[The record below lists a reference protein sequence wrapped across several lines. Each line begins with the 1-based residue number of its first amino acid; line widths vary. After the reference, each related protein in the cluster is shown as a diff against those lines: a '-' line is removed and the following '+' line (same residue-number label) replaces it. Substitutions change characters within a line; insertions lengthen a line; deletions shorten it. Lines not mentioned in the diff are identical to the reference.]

1 MAELQEQCPSCGAP
15 LPEDAPE
22 GLCPECVLRHEVET
36 IPPPA
41 DDGGRPAPFR
51 GFIAPEPAELAAR
64 FPELEIL
71 EMLGQGGMGAVYK
84 ARQPNLDRLVALKI
98 LPQEAASD
106 PAFTE
111 RFTREARAM
120 AKLHHPNIVTVY
132 ESGHK
137 GGLYYLLMEFVDGV
151 NLRQLLRAGRLQPAE
166 ALKIIPQICEALQY
180 AHEEGIVH
188 RDIKPEN
195 VLLDK
200 KGRVKITDFG
210 IAKLL
215 GRPTGTHT
223 ITGPW
228 QVVGTPNYMAP
239 EQMDKP
245 LTVDHRAD
253 IYSLGVVFYEM
264 LTGELPRGR
273 FAPPSQKVQV
283 DVRLDEVVLRA
294 LEVEPERRYQH
305 ASDVK
310 TDVENISAN
319 KPRAAAA
326 PLAAAAHGEKRSDDW
341 LPKLGSWS
349 KLTPALDLD
358 RCFREAIA
366 VYKKNLLILV
376 LAAFLF
382 HVLSLFSVFVL
393 CGPLLGGICLMTIRA
408 MRRED
413 KRVDLGD
420 LFGMFGRFWP
430 FVGIFFLTAPA
441 VCLGFVFCLA
451 PGFALAALWLFS
463 FYLMVD
469 ADVGVFRGLRASQT
483 IVARKGFGPNL
494 LLFVIAAALEL
505 GPKLVP
511 GVGLLIGWFVTPLAW
526 LMVTSAYIQ
535 QVHEDD
541 GTLRDLFETV
551 IRPAIEKSNRN
562 PQEVGRKA

>member
-1 MAELQEQCPSCGAP
+1 VETVPPAAGDGDKPYRGFS
-15 LPEDAPE
+15 APE
-22 GLCPECVLRHEVET
+22 LG
-36 IPPPA
+36 
-41 DDGGRPAPFR
+41 
-51 GFIAPEPAELAAR
+51 ELAAR

-84 ARQPNLDRLVALKI
+84 VRQPALDRLVALKI
-98 LPQEAASD
+98 LPQEAAAD

-120 AKLHHPNIVTVY
+120 ARLHHPNIVTVY
-132 ESGHK
+132 EFGHK

-151 NLRQLLRAGRLQPAE
+151 NLRHLLRVGRLQPAE
-166 ALKIIPQICEALQY
+166 ALKIIPQICDALQY
-180 AHEEGIVH
+180 AHEEGVVH

-200 KGRVKITDFG
+200 KGRVKLTDFG

-215 GRPTGTHT
+215 GAEQGTHT

-228 QVVGTPNYMAP
+228 QVVGTLNYMAP

-245 LTVDHRAD
+245 RSVDHRAD

-273 FAPPSQKVQV
+273 FSPPSQKVEV
-283 DVRLDEVVLRA
+283 DVRLDQVVLRA

-310 TDVENISAN
+310 TDVENISAA
-319 KPRAAAA
+319 RARPEQTSGSSGVARAEEERPSA
-326 PLAAAAHGEKRSDDW
+326 EW

-366 VYKKNLLILV
+366 VYKKNLPILV

-382 HVLSLFSVFVL
+382 QVLSIFSLFIL

-408 MRRED
+408 LRRED
-413 KRVDLGD
+413 KTVNLGD
-420 LFGMFGRFWP
+420 LFGTFAHFWR
-430 FVGIFFLTAPA
+430 FVGMFFVAAPL
-441 VCLGFVFCLA
+441 VLLGFVFCLA
-451 PGFALAALWLFS
+451 PGFALGGFWLFS

-469 ADVGVFRGLRASQT
+469 ADIGVFRALRTSQT

-494 LLFVIAAALEL
+494 LLFVIALALEL

-511 GVGLLIGWFVTPLAW
+511 AVGIAIGWFTSPIAW
-526 LMVTSAYIQ
+526 LMLTSAYIQ
-535 QVHEDD
+535 QVHEDK
-541 GTLRDLFETV
+541 GELKDLFETR
-551 IRPAIEKSNRN
+551 IEPAKVAN
-562 PQEVGRKA
+562 